1 MDLIQEMEVE
11 KSKYGDKIKEIESEI
26 GPLKYFIGL
35 IADTTGKEIENGQAV
50 RLIIIVI
57 MIVFDPLAI
66 LLVVAAQTSYYQ
78 SKEKF
83 NKTYKKLRRKIEP
96 KRVEACKENVNYPTI
111 DKRKMRIL
119 LDPDQNSNSSS
130 KEE

>member
-1 MDLIQEMEVE
+1 
-11 KSKYGDKIKEIESEI
+11 
-26 GPLKYFIGL
+26 
-35 IADTTGKEIENGQAV
+35 
-50 RLIIIVI
+50 VI

-83 NKTYKKLRRKIEP
+83 NTTYTKLRRKIKTEDEYV
-96 KRVEACKENVNYPTI
+96 KSEKTDDVNFPTI
-111 DKRKMRIL
+111 KKDKMTFL
-119 LDPDQNSNSSS
+119 LEPNQNSNSSS